1 MEERSGIRAHAC
13 RLENRNA
20 ASLTGVREVVSF
32 DENQVVMDTDM
43 GLLTIKGKDL
53 HVSRLTVEKGE
64 MEVEGQIDSL
74 TYSSNEAYRKAGQSI
89 LPGSLADGC
98 GMPGG
103 AASASEHFSGR
114 GSYDGVRSHP
124 AVPVSGASQESGG
137 RTGGF
142 LLLDLGRLFHLFV
155 SVP

>member
-1 MEERSGIRAHAC
+1 MCRKPSARMMQRNSTATSDLSVITFIPSHILNHEFRWGGFFVEERTGIRDHAC

-64 MEVEGQIDSL
+64 LEVEGQVDSL
-74 TYSSNEAYRKAGQSI
+74 AYSSNEAYRKTGQSI
-89 LPGSLADGC
+89 LA
-98 GMPGG
+98 
-103 AASASEHFSGR
+103 
-114 GSYDGVRSHP
+114 
-124 AVPVSGASQESGG
+124 
-137 RTGGF
+137 
-142 LLLDLGRLFHLFV
+142 RLFG
-155 SVP
+155 

>member
-1 MEERSGIRAHAC
+1 MEERTGIRDHAC

-64 MEVEGQIDSL
+64 LEVDGQVDSL
-74 TYSSNEAYRKAGQSI
+74 AYSSNEAYRKAGQSI
-89 LPGSLADGC
+89 L
-98 GMPGG
+98 
-103 AASASEHFSGR
+103 
-114 GSYDGVRSHP
+114 
-124 AVPVSGASQESGG
+124 
-137 RTGGF
+137 T
-142 LLLDLGRLFHLFV
+142 RLFG
-155 SVP
+155 

>member
-1 MEERSGIRAHAC
+1 MEERTGIRDHAC

-64 MEVEGQIDSL
+64 LEVEGQVDSL
-74 TYSSNEAYRKAGQSI
+74 AYSSNEAYRKTGQSI
-89 LPGSLADGC
+89 QA
-98 GMPGG
+98 
-103 AASASEHFSGR
+103 
-114 GSYDGVRSHP
+114 
-124 AVPVSGASQESGG
+124 
-137 RTGGF
+137 
-142 LLLDLGRLFHLFV
+142 RLFG
-155 SVP
+155 

>member
-1 MEERSGIRAHAC
+1 MEERSGVRPHAC

-32 DENQVVMDTDM
+32 DENQIVMDTDM

-64 MEVEGQIDSL
+64 LEVDGQLDSL

-89 LPGSLADGC
+89 LA
-98 GMPGG
+98 
-103 AASASEHFSGR
+103 
-114 GSYDGVRSHP
+114 
-124 AVPVSGASQESGG
+124 
-137 RTGGF
+137 
-142 LLLDLGRLFHLFV
+142 RLFG
-155 SVP
+155 

>member
-1 MEERSGIRAHAC
+1 MEERTGIRDHAC

-64 MEVEGQIDSL
+64 LEVEGQVDSL
-74 TYSSNEAYRKAGQSI
+74 TYETGPR
-89 LPGSLADGC
+89 
-98 GMPGG
+98 
-103 AASASEHFSGR
+103 E
-114 GSYDGVRSHP
+114 
-124 AVPVSGASQESGG
+124 
-137 RTGGF
+137 GGF
-142 LLLDLGRLFHLFV
+142 LSRLFR
-155 SVP
+155 

>member
-1 MEERSGIRAHAC
+1 MEERTGIRDHAC

-64 MEVEGQIDSL
+64 LEVEGQVDRLAYAS
-74 TYSSNEAYRKAGQSI
+74 YEAYRKTGQSI
-89 LPGSLADGC
+89 LA
-98 GMPGG
+98 
-103 AASASEHFSGR
+103 
-114 GSYDGVRSHP
+114 
-124 AVPVSGASQESGG
+124 
-137 RTGGF
+137 
-142 LLLDLGRLFHLFV
+142 RLFG
-155 SVP
+155 

>member
-1 MEERSGIRAHAC
+1 MEERTGIRDHAC

-64 MEVEGQIDSL
+64 LEVEGQVDSL
-74 TYSSNEAYRKAGQSI
+74 AYSSNEAYRKIGQSI
-89 LPGSLADGC
+89 LA
-98 GMPGG
+98 
-103 AASASEHFSGR
+103 
-114 GSYDGVRSHP
+114 
-124 AVPVSGASQESGG
+124 
-137 RTGGF
+137 
-142 LLLDLGRLFHLFV
+142 RLFG
-155 SVP
+155 

>member
-1 MEERSGIRAHAC
+1 MEERTRIRDHAC

-64 MEVEGQIDSL
+64 LEVEGQVDSL
-74 TYSSNEAYRKAGQSI
+74 AYSSNEAYRKTGQSI
-89 LPGSLADGC
+89 LA
-98 GMPGG
+98 
-103 AASASEHFSGR
+103 
-114 GSYDGVRSHP
+114 
-124 AVPVSGASQESGG
+124 
-137 RTGGF
+137 
-142 LLLDLGRLFHLFV
+142 RLFG
-155 SVP
+155 

>member
-1 MEERSGIRAHAC
+1 MEERSGIRPHAC

-32 DENQVVMDTDM
+32 DENQVVMDTEM

-64 MEVEGQIDSL
+64 LEVEGQVDSL

-89 LPGSLADGC
+89 LARIFG
-98 GMPGG
+98 
-103 AASASEHFSGR
+103 
-114 GSYDGVRSHP
+114 
-124 AVPVSGASQESGG
+124 
-137 RTGGF
+137 
-142 LLLDLGRLFHLFV
+142 
-155 SVP
+155 